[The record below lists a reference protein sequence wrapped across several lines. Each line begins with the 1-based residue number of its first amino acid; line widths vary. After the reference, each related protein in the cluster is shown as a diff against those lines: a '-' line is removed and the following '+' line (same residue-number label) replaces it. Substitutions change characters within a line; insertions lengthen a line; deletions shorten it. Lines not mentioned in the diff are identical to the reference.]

1 VDGLDETSILGP
13 VQNEMQ
19 FNKVRELVDDARAN
33 GGRILAGGTPIDRP
47 GYFYPITLV
56 ADVDHGVRLVD
67 EEQFGPALPIIRYT
81 DIDEVIARANT
92 NPAGLGGS
100 VWSADAEKAKRYAMQ
115 LECGSVWINKHGTIQ
130 PNAPFG
136 GVKQSGIG
144 VEFGSEGLKEFTTIQ
159 TVLS

>member
-1 VDGLDETSILGP
+1 MHADDLGRYGRRQ
-13 VQNEMQ
+13 VHRLIDADCATVACDQ
-19 FNKVRELVDDARAN
+19 FLVMA
-33 GGRILAGGTPIDRP
+33 
-47 GYFYPITLV
+47 Y
-56 ADVDHGVRLVD
+56 
-67 EEQFGPALPIIRYT
+67 
-81 DIDEVIARANT
+81 DIDDIAIDQ

-100 VWSADAEKAKRYAMQ
+100 VWSADVEKAKRYARQ

-144 VEFGSEGLKEFTTIQ
+144 VEFGAEGLKEFTTIQ